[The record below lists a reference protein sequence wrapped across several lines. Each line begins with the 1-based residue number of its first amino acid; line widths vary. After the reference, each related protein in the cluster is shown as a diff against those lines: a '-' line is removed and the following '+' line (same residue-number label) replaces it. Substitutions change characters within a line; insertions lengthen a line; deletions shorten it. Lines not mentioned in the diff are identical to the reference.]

1 MMIIGFSTSSSLLS
15 RIIKWATDSKASHS
29 YAVFDTDGGRLVIH
43 SNISGVNTD
52 YYSKFMNSHD
62 IVAEYAMLIPE
73 ELVKRACACG
83 MEKLDSPYDFCAII
97 GFGWVVLNRVFGRK
111 IRNPFRNKS
120 AYFCSELILMML
132 RAMGVQEAFKLGQET
147 TSPEDLIQLL
157 DKLPFAKRMM

>member
-15 RIIKWATDSKASHS
+15 RIIRWATNSKVSHS

-52 YYSKFMNSHD
+52 HYIKFMKLHD
-62 IVAEYAMLIPE
+62 IISEYAILVSE
-73 ELVKRACACG
+73 DLVKKACTCG
-83 MEKLDSPYDFCAII
+83 MEKLDASYDFCALI
-97 GFGWVVLNRVFGRK
+97 GFGWVVLNRLMGRK

-132 RAMGVQEAFKLGQET
+132 RAMGVQEAFKMGQET

-157 DKLPFAKRMM
+157 DKLPFAKRII